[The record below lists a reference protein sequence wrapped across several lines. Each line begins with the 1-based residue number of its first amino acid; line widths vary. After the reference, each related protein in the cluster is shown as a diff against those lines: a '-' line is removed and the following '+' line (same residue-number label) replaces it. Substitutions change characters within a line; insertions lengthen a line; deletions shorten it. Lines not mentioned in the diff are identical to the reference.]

1 MSGRRLL
8 LFIALAAF
16 VAGVMFAG
24 GAMLVKELAPPQP
37 PLADHTAGANAVVS
51 GGDSVAD
58 IVDKVSPAVVKID
71 TRVTKTFSGNP
82 FLNDP
87 FFRQFFGPSAPLQ
100 QQEEHGMGSGFIF
113 SPDGYIL
120 TNEHVIQG
128 ATDVTVTLAGSR
140 KPLPAKVI
148 GADHDLDLA
157 VVKIDGHGLPTL
169 KIGDSNR
176 TRVGDLVIAIGNPY
190 GLDHTVTTGVISAKG
205 RPITIEDRYYDNLL
219 QTDASI
225 NPGNSGG
232 PLLNMQGEVIGVNTA
247 VNTQAQGIG
256 FAIPTS
262 TIRPVLD
269 ELIRTGK
276 ITHPWLGVQMQELTP
291 EVAQYAGLPDTQGVL
306 VIAVVP
312 HSPAA
317 RAGIKPGDILLTLD
331 GNKISG
337 PQHLGNL
344 VRSRKAGDKAK
355 IVIRRDGR
363 DITVQATLE
372 RRPSK

>member
-1 MSGRRLL
+1 VSGKRLL

-24 GAMLVKELAPPQP
+24 GATLFKELSSPQP
-37 PLADHTAGANAVVS
+37 PVADNLAGANTVAF
-51 GGDSVAD
+51 GGESVAD
-58 IVDKVSPAVVKID
+58 IVDRVSPAVVKID
-71 TRVTKTFSGNP
+71 TRVTKTSGWNS
-82 FLNDP
+82 FFNDP
-87 FFRQFFGPSAPLQ
+87 FFREFFGRPVPQ
-100 QQEEHGMGSGFIF
+100 QPREERGVGSGFIF
-113 SPDGYIL
+113 SSDGYIL

-128 ATDVTVTLAGSR
+128 ATEVTVTLAGSQ

-157 VVKIDGHGLPTL
+157 VIKIEGHGFPTL

-176 TRVGDLVIAIGNPY
+176 TRVGDPVIAIGNPY

-205 RPITIEDRYYDNLL
+205 RPIIIEDRYYDNLL

-232 PLLNMQGEVIGVNTA
+232 PLLNMRGEVIGVNTA

-276 ITHPWLGVQMQELTP
+276 IAHPWLGVQMQELTP
-291 EVAQYAGLPDTQGVL
+291 EVAQYAGLTDTQGVL

-312 HSPAA
+312 QSPAA
-317 RAGIKPGDILLTLD
+317 RAGIKPGDILLSLD
-331 GNKISG
+331 GQQITG

-344 VRSRKAGDKAK
+344 VRSRKAGDNVK
-355 IVIRRDGR
+355 IVLRRDGR
-363 DITVQATLE
+363 NMTLQAVLE
-372 RRPSK
+372 RRPSN